1 MQTDSERQELRR
13 CIKDAASRQ
22 DASAA
27 VQYGR
32 KLLAASNKPADVMFC
47 ASAFAGVSDVLLN
60 QRVAK
65 LLKVYVVRSV
75 TVEPILPYLATEAVL
90 SNYVLDLRVGGY
102 GSYVDELLNPQSA
115 LAKFKPD
122 VIFVLLDL
130 EDIAGRLPELCADG
144 LGEHVE
150 TEINESLERM
160 AQLLKNFRS
169 GTSARIVFQGCVVP
183 DLTSLGDIGDANL
196 PHSLTSSVHQLNQ
209 GLAALCR
216 TVSDCVFFDVDHL
229 AARHGRANWRDSRM
243 FLASRLPV
251 SAASFGT
258 YSGGLVRSL
267 SALFRAPR
275 KVLCTDLDNTLW
287 GGILGEEG
295 PDGIATGSAF
305 PGNCYL
311 EYQKYLKQLSSRG
324 ILLTIVSKN
333 NEADVREAFQ
343 ARAADLGVGLDNFV
357 ATKISW
363 NEKSDSIRELAKE
376 LSLGLDSF
384 VFVDDN
390 PVECEAIRQQ
400 LPEVAVFGAP
410 VDEPWKLVELL
421 SSQPFFD
428 AAVVTDDDV
437 NRLQEYKA
445 QSQRAELASN
455 AGNRD
460 EFLASLGIVC
470 TFLSALD
477 APLARSVQLLAK
489 TNQFNLTTRRRS
501 AAEVEEFAA
510 SPGGQAIAIRVRD
523 RFGDAGVVGLALA
536 RTTGDSCII
545 DSLLLSCRVIGRG
558 IETALLAHLAGNAIR
573 AGAKHLIG
581 EFIATKKNA
590 PCADFYPDHGFVKGA
605 TPRDAQ
611 IDAIFYQLDLTTSAP
626 MSPGW
631 LTLEGNESNELSAS
645 AVVAP

>member
-13 CIKDAASRQ
+13 CIRDAASRQ

-32 KLLAASNKPADVMFC
+32 QLLAASNKPADVMFC
-47 ASAFAGVSDVLLN
+47 ASAFAGLSDVLLN

-65 LLKVYVVRSV
+65 SLKVYVVRSV

-343 ARAADLGVGLDNFV
+343 VRAADLGVGLDNFV

-590 PCADFYPDHGFVKGA
+590 PCADFIPTMASSK
-605 TPRDAQ
+605 AQ
-611 IDAIFYQLDLTTSAP
+611 RREMRKSTQFFINSI
-626 MSPGW
+626 
-631 LTLEGNESNELSAS
+631 
-645 AVVAP
+645 